1 MRKVWAARNQR
12 GEIIFVGAVTEDACE
27 TLRSTIGD
35 FKSLGEL
42 KQHPQVYSL
51 EVAKPVNESV
61 SIAEKEIEGGVVLSR
76 SEYIIFS
83 TLSEKFGELVPRN
96 LLMTALQ
103 NFGTVKPEKL
113 TLLVSRLRRK
123 IKAIGYSIYSEYGEG
138 YVLRKKKKKAS
149 ATRLS

>member
-27 TLRSTIGD
+27 TLKTEIGN
-35 FKSLGEL
+35 FKSLAEL
-42 KQHPQVYSL
+42 KEHPDVYSL

-61 SIAEKEIEGGVVLSR
+61 AIAEKEIEGGVVLSY

-83 TLSEKFGELVPRN
+83 TLSKKIGELVPRN

-103 NFGTVKPEKL
+103 NFGNVKPEAL
-113 TLLVSRLRRK
+113 TLLVSRLRK
-123 IKAIGYSIYSEYGEG
+123 KLKKIGYSISSEYGEG
-138 YVLRKKKKKAS
+138 YTLWK
-149 ATRLS
+149 